1 MSHFLVFNNKN
12 NYQINEILNLCKDF
26 EVIIIKILKKI
37 QNRNYNYLFIYP
49 EFEKSELDPIKF
61 KAKKL
66 NIGKKISFKIN
77 SPIFYYESTGIAK
90 IYTIWYK
97 GKNVIKDT
105 IEIYEEIPA
114 HYHLLDIEQKL
125 EKVSEIDELD
135 FKNSL
140 FIKELIKEY
149 NITKGTTKIKI
160 MKILNRK
167 KNDFEKKIEKNQLKI
182 KKHKL
187 KISTL
192 KKIFP
197 YIKLESNSLDD
208 YDRLK
213 SSQLPLILFE
223 NLNTIYDKIY
233 TGNLILKNIE
243 LTHNLKEKKN
253 KIILN

>member
-1 MSHFLVFNNKN
+1 
-12 NYQINEILNLCKDF
+12 
-26 EVIIIKILKKI
+26 
-37 QNRNYNYLFIYP
+37 
-49 EFEKSELDPIKF
+49 
-61 KAKKL
+61 
-66 NIGKKISFKIN
+66 
-77 SPIFYYESTGIAK
+77 
-90 IYTIWYK
+90 
-97 GKNVIKDT
+97 
-105 IEIYEEIPA
+105 
-114 HYHLLDIEQKL
+114 
-125 EKVSEIDELD
+125 
-135 FKNSL
+135 
-140 FIKELIKEY
+140 
-149 NITKGTTKIKI
+149 

-243 LTHNLKEKKN
+243 LTHNLKEKKT